1 MEGALDTVAWE
12 GGWNY
17 IKTEDDEQDTAKE
30 D

>member
-1 MEGALDTVAWE
+1 MEGALDTVTWE

-17 IKTEDDEQDTAKE
+17 VKTEDEQDTAKE